1 LIMNAVSHI
10 ASELDSSST
19 ELFEKN
25 MKALRTH
32 HPEIAE
38 RLLAAEKNSEH
49 AHTLEVGKRGMPTVK
64 CIDTQGEFYLCSPY
78 DPVSEAKR
86 LVDEA
91 IEGKD
96 FNVFVNVGFTLGYVT
111 NAALKDQ
118 KKSISVV
125 VVEPEIAA
133 FELAM
138 RSRDFGDL
146 FGNEQIIWSIG
157 DEIDATVATVMS
169 KLSLLTLRG
178 WVPLISQSTY
188 RIHKDFIELLF
199 KKLSVE
205 VAGQKLSKATALVA
219 SELFLKNSFENLP
232 YALGAPGVMHFLN
245 KWKGKPAVILS
256 AGPSLEK
263 QLDLLR
269 EHQNNILMIAVGPAW
284 KSLRAADIEPH
295 LVVTVDPFEPNYTH
309 FEGLDAK
316 REWLVTDFA
325 CNTDIVRTFKGPV
338 IFGHSTPEKETLFR
352 AIYGE
357 WGILLTGGSVANS
370 AMSFAITMEA
380 SPIIL
385 VGQDLGYTGG
395 ISHATGH
402 TGKHSLAEAMAEK
415 PEDFHEVP
423 GYGDGPPVLTNSQML
438 TYRVWFERII
448 TQLAKDRVI
457 NATEGGARIEGA
469 LEMPLRDVLR
479 LHAKGMID
487 TKDLWPTQYKNQ
499 NPDRNKIIKNLK
511 FLGEKITKIQILSI
525 EARKIME
532 SIVVNSEK
540 KEDCRELEIQYN
552 KMVRKIGTQN
562 RIADFFL
569 SAFVQNEMFLTERR
583 NNLLGENRSDQ
594 YSTNLMLHTNLP
606 RACDNALHFLETVK
620 EKVTDSDS
628 SRP

>member
-1 LIMNAVSHI
+1 MNAVSHI
-10 ASELDSSST
+10 APESDSSPT
-19 ELFEKN
+19 ELFEQN

-32 HPEIAE
+32 HPEIAD
-38 RLLAAEKNSEH
+38 RLLTAENKSQH
-49 AHTLEVGKRGMPTVK
+49 TYTLEVGKRGMPTIK
-64 CIDTQGEFYLCSPY
+64 CADTQGDFYLCSPY

-96 FNVFVNVGFTLGYVT
+96 FNVFVNIGLTLGYVVE
-111 NAALKDQ
+111 AALKDQ
-118 KKSISVV
+118 KTSISIV
-125 VVEPEIAA
+125 VVEPEFSA
-133 FELAM
+133 FEIAM
-138 RSRDFGDL
+138 RSRDLTGL
-146 FGNEQIIWSIG
+146 LGNKQIIWSIG
-157 DEIDATVATVMS
+157 DEIDTTVATVMS

-178 WVPLISQSTY
+178 WVPLISQPIY

-205 VAGQKLSKATALVA
+205 VTGQKLSKATTLIA

-245 KWKGKPAVILS
+245 KWKDKPAVIIS

-284 KSLRAADIEPH
+284 KSLRAANIEPQI
-295 LVVTVDPFEPNYTH
+295 VVTVDPFEPNYTH

-325 CNTDIVRTFKGPV
+325 CNTDIVRTFKGPM

-370 AMSFAITMEA
+370 AMSFALTLDA

-402 TGKHSLAEAMAEK
+402 TGKHSLADAIAEK

-423 GYGDGPPVLTNSQML
+423 GYGGGPSVLTNSPML

-448 TQLAKDRVI
+448 TQLAKNRVI
-457 NATEGGARIEGA
+457 NATEGGAKIEGA
-469 LEMPLRDVLR
+469 LEMPLREVLS
-479 LHAKGMID
+479 LHAAEIID
-487 TKDLWPTQYKNQ
+487 TKDLWPANHKNK
-499 NPDRNKIIKNLK
+499 NSDRNKIIKNLK
-511 FLGEKITKIQILSI
+511 VLGEKIKKIQSLSV

-532 SIVVNSEK
+532 SIVAASEK
-540 KEDCRELEIQYN
+540 NEDCRDFEIQYN
-552 KMVRKIGTQN
+552 KLVRRIGTQN

-583 NNLLGENRSDQ
+583 NNLLGENRADR

-606 RACDNALHFLETVK
+606 KACDSALH
-620 EKVTDSDS
+620 
-628 SRP
+628 